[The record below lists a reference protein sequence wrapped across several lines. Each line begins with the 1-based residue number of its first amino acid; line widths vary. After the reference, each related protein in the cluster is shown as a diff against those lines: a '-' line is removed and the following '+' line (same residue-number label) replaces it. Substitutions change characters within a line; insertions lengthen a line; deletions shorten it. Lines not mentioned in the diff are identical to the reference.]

1 MDFGMK
7 YVIADFEKISME
19 QWHKDYGD
27 DSNGDSDRIL
37 NEIVKIPT
45 RATKF
50 SAGYD
55 IVTPFDIDLKPG
67 ESMKV
72 PTGLKCSIYVG
83 WFLGIF
89 PKSGLGFKYS
99 LRLGNSVGIIDSD
112 YFNNEN
118 NEGHI
123 WVKIQN
129 DGDKDFHLDAGKA
142 FCQGIFMPYGITHS
156 DNTDGVRQ
164 GGLGSTNA

>member
-1 MDFGMK
+1 MTVRVGK
-7 YVIADFEKISME
+7 FEKISLE

-27 DSNGDSDRIL
+27 DSEGNSDKIL
-37 NEIVKIPT
+37 EEIIKIPT
-45 RATKF
+45 RATQK

-55 IVTPFDIDLKPG
+55 IVTPIDIDLKPG
-67 ESMKV
+67 EMVKF
-72 PTGLKCSIYVG
+72 PTGLRCKIENG

-99 LRLGNSVGIIDSD
+99 LRLSNSTGIIDEDYYNSD
-112 YFNNEN
+112 

-123 WVKIQN
+123 WAKIQN
-129 DGDKDFHLDAGKA
+129 DGEKEFHIEKGKA
-142 FCQGIFMPYGITHS
+142 VCQGIFLPYGLTY
-156 DNTDGVRQ
+156 DDDADGIRN

>member
-1 MDFGMK
+1 MTVRVGK
-7 YVIADFEKISME
+7 FEKISLE

-27 DSNGDSDRIL
+27 DSEGLGDKIL
-37 NEIVKIPT
+37 KETIKIPT
-45 RATKF
+45 RATQK

-55 IVTPFDIDLKPG
+55 IVTPIDIDLNPG
-67 ESMKV
+67 EMVKF
-72 PTGLKCSIYVG
+72 PTGLRCKIENG

-99 LRLGNSVGIIDSD
+99 LRLSNSIGVIDEDYYNSD
-112 YFNNEN
+112 

-123 WVKIQN
+123 WVKMQN
-129 DGDKDFHLDAGKA
+129 DGNQKIHIERGKA
-142 FCQGIFMPYGITHS
+142 VCQGIFLPYGLTYD
-156 DNTDGVRQ
+156 DNADGIRN

>member
-1 MDFGMK
+1 MTVRVGK
-7 YVIADFEKISME
+7 FEKISLE

-27 DSNGDSDRIL
+27 DSEGIGDKIL
-37 NEIVKIPT
+37 EETIKIPT
-45 RATKF
+45 RATKK

-55 IVTPFDIDLKPG
+55 IVTPFEIDLNPG
-67 ESMKV
+67 ETIKF
-72 PTGLKCSIYVG
+72 PTGLRCKIENG

-99 LRLGNSVGIIDSD
+99 LRLSNSTGIIDEDYYNSD
-112 YFNNEN
+112 

-123 WVKIQN
+123 WVKLQN
-129 DGDKDFHLDAGKA
+129 DGNQKFHIEKGKA
-142 FCQGIFMPYGITHS
+142 VCQGIFLPYGLTY
-156 DNTDGVRQ
+156 DDDADGIRN

>member
-1 MDFGMK
+1 MTVRVGK
-7 YVIADFEKISME
+7 FEKISLK

-27 DSNGDSDRIL
+27 DSVGLSNKIFEDTI
-37 NEIVKIPT
+37 KIPT
-45 RATKF
+45 RATVG

-55 IVTPFDIDLKPG
+55 IITPFDIDLQPN

-72 PTGLKCSIYVG
+72 PTGLKCKVDNG

-99 LRLGNSVGIIDSD
+99 LRLGNSVGIIDED
-112 YFNNEN
+112 YYNNEN

-129 DGDKDFHLDAGKA
+129 DGDKIFHLDAGKA
-142 FCQGIFMPYGITHS
+142 FCQGIFLSYGITYDDES
-156 DNTDGVRQ
+156 EGTRV
-164 GGLGSTNA
+164 GGLGSTNK

>member
-1 MDFGMK
+1 MTVRVGK
-7 YVIADFEKISME
+7 FEKISLE

-27 DSNGDSDRIL
+27 DSEGNSDKIL
-37 NEIVKIPT
+37 EEIIKIPT
-45 RATKF
+45 RATQK

-55 IVTPFDIDLKPG
+55 IVTPIDIDLKPG
-67 ESMKV
+67 EMVKF
-72 PTGLKCSIYVG
+72 PTGLRCKIENG

-99 LRLGNSVGIIDSD
+99 LRLSNSTGIIDEDYYNSD
-112 YFNNEN
+112 

-123 WVKIQN
+123 WAKMQN
-129 DGDKDFHLDAGKA
+129 DGEKEFHIEKGKA
-142 FCQGIFMPYGITHS
+142 VCQGIFLPYGLTY
-156 DNTDGVRQ
+156 DDDADGIRN

>member
-1 MDFGMK
+1 MTVRVGK
-7 YVIADFEKISME
+7 FEKISLE

-27 DSNGDSDRIL
+27 DLEGNSDKIL
-37 NEIVKIPT
+37 EEIIKIPT
-45 RATKF
+45 RATQK

-55 IVTPFDIDLKPG
+55 IVTPIDIDLKPG
-67 ESMKV
+67 EMVKF
-72 PTGLKCSIYVG
+72 PTGLRCKIENG

-99 LRLGNSVGIIDSD
+99 LRLSNSTGIIDEDYYNSD
-112 YFNNEN
+112 

-123 WVKIQN
+123 WAKIQN
-129 DGDKDFHLDAGKA
+129 DGEKEFHIEKGKA
-142 FCQGIFMPYGITHS
+142 VCQGIFLPYGLTY
-156 DNTDGVRQ
+156 DDDADGIRN

>member
-1 MDFGMK
+1 MTVRVGK
-7 YVIADFEKISME
+7 FEKISLE

-27 DSNGDSDRIL
+27 DSEGYGDKIFK
-37 NEIVKIPT
+37 EIIKIPT
-45 RATKF
+45 RATKK

-55 IVTPFDIDLKPG
+55 IVTPYDIDLNPG
-67 ESMKV
+67 EMVKF
-72 PTGLKCSIYVG
+72 PTGLRCKIENG

-99 LRLGNSVGIIDSD
+99 LRLSNSTGVIDEDYYNSD
-112 YFNNEN
+112 
-118 NEGHI
+118 NEGHF

-129 DGDKDFHLDAGKA
+129 DGNQKIHIEKGKA
-142 FCQGIFMPYGITHS
+142 VCQGIFLPYGLTYD
-156 DNTDGVRQ
+156 DNADGIRN

>member
-1 MDFGMK
+1 MTVRVGK
-7 YVIADFEKISME
+7 FEKISLE

-27 DSNGDSDRIL
+27 DSEGFGDKIL
-37 NEIVKIPT
+37 KETIKIPT
-45 RATKF
+45 RATKK

-67 ESMKV
+67 EMVKF
-72 PTGLKCSIYVG
+72 PTGLRCKIENG

-99 LRLGNSVGIIDSD
+99 LRLSNSTGIIDEDYYNSD
-112 YFNNEN
+112 
-118 NEGHI
+118 NEGHF

-129 DGDKDFHLDAGKA
+129 DGNQKIHIERGKA
-142 FCQGIFMPYGITHS
+142 VCQGIFLPYGLTYD
-156 DNTDGVRQ
+156 DNADGIRN

>member
-1 MDFGMK
+1 MTVRVGK
-7 YVIADFEKISME
+7 FEKISLD

-27 DSNGDSDRIL
+27 DSEGNSDKIL
-37 NEIVKIPT
+37 EEIIKIPT
-45 RATKF
+45 RATKK

-55 IVTPFDIDLKPG
+55 IVTPIDIDLKPG
-67 ESMKV
+67 EMVKF
-72 PTGLKCSIYVG
+72 PTGLRCKIENG

-99 LRLGNSVGIIDSD
+99 LRLSNSTGIIDEDYYNSD
-112 YFNNEN
+112 

-123 WVKIQN
+123 WAKMQN
-129 DGDKDFHLDAGKA
+129 DGEKEFHIEKGKA
-142 FCQGIFMPYGITHS
+142 VCQGIFLPYGLTY
-156 DNTDGVRQ
+156 DDDADGIRN

>member
-1 MDFGMK
+1 MTVRVGK
-7 YVIADFEKISME
+7 FEKISLE

-27 DSNGDSDRIL
+27 DSEGFGDKIL
-37 NEIVKIPT
+37 KETIKIPT
-45 RATKF
+45 RATKK

-55 IVTPFDIDLKPG
+55 IVTPYEIDLNPG
-67 ESMKV
+67 EMVKF
-72 PTGLKCSIYVG
+72 PTGLRCKIENG

-99 LRLGNSVGIIDSD
+99 LRLSNSIGVIDEDYYNSD
-112 YFNNEN
+112 

-123 WVKIQN
+123 WVKMQN
-129 DGDKDFHLDAGKA
+129 DGNQKIHIERGKA
-142 FCQGIFMPYGITHS
+142 VCQGIFLPYGLTYD
-156 DNTDGVRQ
+156 DNADGIRN

>member
-1 MDFGMK
+1 MTVRVGK
-7 YVIADFEKISME
+7 FEKISLE

-27 DSNGDSDRIL
+27 DSEGFGDKIL
-37 NEIVKIPT
+37 KETVKIPT
-45 RATKF
+45 RATKK

-55 IVTPFDIDLKPG
+55 IVTPYEIDLNPG
-67 ESMKV
+67 EMVKF
-72 PTGLKCSIYVG
+72 PTGLRCKIENG

-99 LRLGNSVGIIDSD
+99 LRLSNSIGVIDEDYYNSD
-112 YFNNEN
+112 

-123 WVKIQN
+123 WVKMQN
-129 DGDKDFHLDAGKA
+129 DGNQKIHIERGKA
-142 FCQGIFMPYGITHS
+142 VCQGIFLPYGLTYD
-156 DNTDGVRQ
+156 DNADGIRN

>member
-1 MDFGMK
+1 MTVRIGK
-7 YVIADFEKISME
+7 FEKISLE

-27 DSNGDSDRIL
+27 DSEGFGDKIL
-37 NEIVKIPT
+37 KETIKIPT
-45 RATKF
+45 RATKK

-55 IVTPFDIDLKPG
+55 IVTPIDIDLNPG
-67 ESMKV
+67 EMVKF
-72 PTGLKCSIYVG
+72 PTGLRCKIENG

-99 LRLGNSVGIIDSD
+99 LRLSNSIGVIDEDYYNSD
-112 YFNNEN
+112 

-123 WVKIQN
+123 WVKMQN
-129 DGDKDFHLDAGKA
+129 DGNQKIHIERGKA
-142 FCQGIFMPYGITHS
+142 VCQGIFLPYGLTYD
-156 DNTDGVRQ
+156 DNADGIRN

>member
-1 MDFGMK
+1 MTIRVGK
-7 YVIADFEKISME
+7 FEKISLK
-19 QWHKDYGD
+19 QWHKDYLSLD
-27 DSNGDSDRIL
+27 DKML
-37 NEIVKIPT
+37 NEIIKIPT
-45 RATKF
+45 RATKC

-55 IVTPFDIDLKPG
+55 IVTPFDIDLKVG

-72 PTGLKCSIYVG
+72 PTGLKCKVDNG

-99 LRLGNSVGIIDSD
+99 LRLGNSIGVIDED
-112 YFNNEN
+112 YYNNEN

-142 FCQGIFMPYGITHS
+142 FCQGIFLPYGITYDDES
-156 DNTDGVRQ
+156 EGVRV